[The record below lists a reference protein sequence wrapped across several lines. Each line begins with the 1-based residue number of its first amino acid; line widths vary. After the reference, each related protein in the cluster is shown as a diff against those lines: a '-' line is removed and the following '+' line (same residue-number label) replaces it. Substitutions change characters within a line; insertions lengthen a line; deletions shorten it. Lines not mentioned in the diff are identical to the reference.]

1 MITRTRDGVA
11 CASRGCPV
19 SLCGVPASRC
29 VCAGSWNEVNA
40 DQQKTF
46 SVLGYKIDTIV
57 AWEDDGRTLVSTMT
71 TTAARTTC

>member
-1 MITRTRDGVA
+1 M
-11 CASRGCPV
+11 
-19 SLCGVPASRC
+19 
-29 VCAGSWNEVNA
+29 CAGSWNVVHA
-40 DQQKTF
+40 DQQKTV

>member
-1 MITRTRDGVA
+1 MRKPWLL
-11 CASRGCPV
+11 CV
-19 SLCGVPASRC
+19 SMRC
-29 VCAGSWNEVNA
+29 SCLSVCVRRVNA